1 MSDLDSLR
9 EREKEL
15 QCLYRVQQC
24 TLNPS
29 QESLECVLKKVVE
42 ALPPGW
48 QRPEQTGASIEYFES
63 VLSTASFQGEAP
75 SLREPIILGGQQVGC
90 IRVSDTGLGL
100 DADPE
105 LVFIPEERQL
115 LKSVSNLLT
124 NFLEWRHL
132 EVLGRQLQSAPQS
145 VQQTAAS
152 VESIEAMVKRTL
164 LGLSHE
170 LRNPLTVI
178 TTDLDLLREELDS
191 GVKDEVISEI
201 QQAVSRISRLVADL
215 MLFLRAESGVEKPVL
230 EVVNLADFVRT
241 TVTRFRSESNT
252 AVVLR
257 VEEGEARTMEVEL
270 NRKTTERILHD
281 LMRNGV
287 LYSKSDEVFVA
298 VYPEEGKTAVV
309 SVRDEGCGI
318 DETHQ
323 EKLFEQFYRP
333 DPGRDRFSG
342 GYRMNPDDFSWFFRA
357 EKAKPLLDVC
367 TIFRL
372 FAGAPEEPEQHK
384 RYGQVKKQTVDK
396 S

>member
-24 TLNPS
+24 TLNS
-29 QESLECVLKKVVE
+29 TQEPLECVLKDIVE

-48 QRPEQTGASIEYFES
+48 QRPEQTGASIRYFEN
-63 VLSTASFQGEAP
+63 VYSTANFQEQAP
-75 SLREPIILGGQQVGC
+75 ILQEPIILGGQEVGC
-90 IRVSDTGLGL
+90 IKVSDTSLGIE
-100 DADPE
+100 AEPTA
-105 LVFIPEERQL
+105 VFIPEERQL
-115 LKSVSNLLT
+115 LKSISNLLT

-132 EVLGRQLQSAPQS
+132 EVLGRQLQSAPDS
-145 VQQTAAS
+145 SRQTDAS
-152 VESIEAMVKRTL
+152 TESIEAMVKRTL

-178 TTDLDLLREELDS
+178 TTDLDLLREELES

-201 QQAVSRISRLVADL
+201 QQAVSRISSLVADL
-215 MLFLRAESGVEKPVL
+215 MLFLRAESGVDKPAL
-230 EVVNLADFVRT
+230 EVVNLSDFVRT
-241 TVTRFRSESNT
+241 TVARFRSETDT
-252 AVVLR
+252 AVVLQ
-257 VEEGEARTMEVEL
+257 VSEGEARTMEVEL
-270 NRKTTERILHD
+270 NRKTTGRILHD

-287 LYSKSDEVFVA
+287 LYSKCDEVVVA
-298 VYPEEGKTAVV
+298 VYPGENKTAVV

-342 GYRMNPDDFSWFFRA
+342 GAGLGLPLARA
-357 EKAKPLLDVC
+357 LARSQNSDLHLVSELGKGTEVQLIMARHD
-367 TIFRL
+367 
-372 FAGAPEEPEQHK
+372 
-384 RYGQVKKQTVDK
+384 
-396 S
+396 

>member
-24 TLNPS
+24 TLNS
-29 QESLECVLKKVVE
+29 TQEPLERVLKEVVE

-48 QRPEQTGASIEYFES
+48 QRPQLTGASIEYFES
-63 VLSTASFQGEAP
+63 VFSTANFQGEAP
-75 SLREPIILGGQQVGC
+75 ILQEPIILGGQQVGR
-90 IRVSDTGLGL
+90 IKVSDIGLGL

-132 EVLGRQLQSAPQS
+132 EVLGRQLQSTPES
-145 VQQTAAS
+145 VHQTAAS
-152 VESIEAMVKRTL
+152 AESVEAMVKRTL

-178 TTDLDLLREELDS
+178 TMDLDLLREELES

-201 QQAVSRISRLVADL
+201 QQAVSRISSLVADL
-215 MLFLRAESGVEKPVL
+215 MLFLRAESGVEKPAL

-241 TVTRFRSESNT
+241 TVARFQSESDT

-257 VEEGEARTMEVEL
+257 VEEGEARTMQVEL

-287 LYSKSDEVFVA
+287 LYSKSDEVVVA
-298 VYPEEGKTAVV
+298 VYPEDGKTAVV

-342 GYRMNPDDFSWFFRA
+342 GAGLGLPLARA
-357 EKAKPLLDVC
+357 LARSQNSDLHLVSELGKGTEV
-367 TIFRL
+367 RL
-372 FAGAPEEPEQHK
+372 IMPRH
-384 RYGQVKKQTVDK
+384 D
-396 S
+396 